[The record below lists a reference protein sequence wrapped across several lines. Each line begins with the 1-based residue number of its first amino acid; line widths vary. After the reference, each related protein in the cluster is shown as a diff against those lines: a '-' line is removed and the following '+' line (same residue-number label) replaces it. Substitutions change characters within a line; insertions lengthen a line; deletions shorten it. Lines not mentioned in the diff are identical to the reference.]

1 MKIKF
6 NNGLFNIKHAIIIKN
21 DNNPVIKI
29 SCLADSRAFF
39 LESCPINCAV
49 TTAPPVP
56 NAAKIFINKILMV
69 STNETAET
77 AVSPIFETIIV
88 SANPTVTAN
97 SCSII
102 KGIINFFRFLFE
114 KRLFTS
120 TILSIK
126 FNYSKVFFPFDI
138 FKLNNSWFV

>member
-1 MKIKF
+1 MNKKIAAV
-6 NNGLFNIKHAIIIKN
+6 IIVAIIIIAAVAAVFYYEDSKSN
-21 DNNPVIKI
+21 ETSPLTGEWK
-29 SCLADSRAFF
+29 LADEHGVDSEGNFM
-39 LESCPINCAV
+39 SH
-49 TTAPPVP
+49 
-56 NAAKIFINKILMV
+56 
-69 STNETAET
+69 NETAET